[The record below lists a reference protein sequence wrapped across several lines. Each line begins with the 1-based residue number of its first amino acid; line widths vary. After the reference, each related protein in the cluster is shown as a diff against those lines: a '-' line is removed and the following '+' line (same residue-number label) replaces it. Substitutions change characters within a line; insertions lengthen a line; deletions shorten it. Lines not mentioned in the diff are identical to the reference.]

1 MKGYHGILPAAAVWA
16 TVWILDGCSGPAKRA
31 EGPAAA
37 PADEGAKITQLY
49 TTVPRLARGE
59 KALVCY
65 GVENARSVW
74 LEPPRKELSAAL
86 SRCVEVSPEADT
98 TYVLTAEGADG
109 KSVTREL
116 KIAVGAGRPKIGNVT
131 VSALEVNSGDL
142 VSICWEAANASV
154 VTIAPLD
161 YRRQGAAKGCTTD
174 QQRRSTTYVITAAGS
189 DGERDQEKVS
199 VKVR

>member
-1 MKGYHGILPAAAVWA
+1 MDRYHRILPAAAVW
-16 TVWILDGCSGPAKRA
+16 ILTGCSGPAKRA
-31 EGPAAA
+31 EVPATA
-37 PADEGAKITQLY
+37 PADPVAKINQLY
-49 TTVPRLARGE
+49 TTVPHLGRGE

-65 GVENARSVW
+65 GVENARTVW

-131 VSALEVNSGDL
+131 VSALEVKPGDL

-161 YRRQGAAKGCTTD
+161 YRRQGAAKGCATD
-174 QQRRSTTYVITAAGS
+174 QPRKSTTYVITAAGS